1 MNASQKDIGA
11 YIKPALSIAPVS
23 TDGSA
28 DVSGSGI
35 DRVGYYSGVVVCA
48 IGAASGSPS
57 AQSIV
62 FQLEESSDNSTFAA
76 VAGATVTITAD
87 DTLGELDVDLSAR
100 KRYLRVVCTDAT
112 AFTAGTTPANIVT
125 ASIVLGG
132 ADSLPAT

>member
-11 YIKPALSIAPVS
+11 YIKPVLSIAPVS

-28 DVSGSGI
+28 DVNGAGV
-35 DRVGYYSGVVVCA
+35 DRVGYYSGVVVCST
-48 IGAASGSPS
+48 GAASGSPS

-62 FQLEESSDNSTFAA
+62 FQLQESSDNSTFTA
-76 VAGATVTITAD
+76 VSGATVTITAD

-112 AFTAGTTPANIVT
+112 AFTAGTSPANTVT

-132 ADSLPAT
+132 ADSLPAA

>member
-28 DVSGSGI
+28 DVNGSGV
-35 DRVGYYSGVVVCA
+35 DRVGYYSGVVICST
-48 IGAASGSPS
+48 GAASGSPS
-57 AQSIV
+57 AQSVV
-62 FQLEESSDNSTFAA
+62 FQLEESSDNSTFTA
-76 VAGATVTITAD
+76 VSGATVTIIAD

-112 AFTAGTTPANIVT
+112 ALTGGTTPANFVT

-132 ADSLPAT
+132 ADNLPAT

>member
-1 MNASQKDIGA
+1 MNASQTDIGA

-28 DVSGSGI
+28 DVNGSGI
-35 DRVGYYSGVVVCA
+35 DRVGYFSGVVVCA
-48 IGAASGSPS
+48 VGAASGSPS
-57 AQSIV
+57 AQSVV
-62 FQLEESSDNSTFAA
+62 FQLEESSDNSTFTA
-76 VAGATVTITAD
+76 VSGATVTITAD

-125 ASIVLGG
+125 SSIVLGG
-132 ADSLPAT
+132 ADTLPAA

>member
-1 MNASQKDIGA
+1 MNANSKDIGA

-28 DVSGSGI
+28 DVNGSGI

-48 IGAASGSPS
+48 VGAASGSPS

-100 KRYLRVVCTDAT
+100 KRYLRVVCTNAT

-125 ASIVLGG
+125 ANIVLGG